1 MTGYA
6 AFGRVE
12 RGRMREPDPW
22 SPREG
27 DATCV
32 ESAQIDDPASPPI
45 ARTDGLAARLAG
57 LREAWAMTTFY
68 LFDPDSWR

>member
-22 SPREG
+22 SPRDA
-27 DATCV
+27 DATFV
-32 ESAQIDDPASPPI
+32 ESAQIDDWASPPI
-45 ARTDGLAARLAG
+45 AWSDGLAARLAG